1 MANTYTLIEAKTIGT
16 AVGSVT
22 FSSIPQTYTDIQV
35 LFCVRTAYADTQED
49 FKMTV
54 NSTNTTYRRLYG
66 LGSGSPG
73 SLSGSDSLIGFV
85 NANSATADTFGNAS
99 AYIPNYAS
107 TTTYKS
113 ISADSVTENNST
125 AAGIEFV
132 AAVYSSNT
140 AVTSLTFSS
149 ANAANI
155 NVGSTF
161 YLYGISNS

>member
-35 LFCVRTAYADTQED
+35 LFSVRTAVADTQED
-49 FKMTV
+49 FKMTI

-66 LGSGSPG
+66 SGSGTG
-73 SLSGSDSLIGFV
+73 SLNGSDSLIGF
-85 NANSATADTFGNAS
+85 AAGSTATTNTFSNTS
-99 AYIPNYAS
+99 VYIPNYAS

-113 ISADSVTENNST
+113 ISADSVSENNAT
-125 AAGIEFV
+125 AAYMEFV
-132 AAVYSSNT
+132 AALYSSNT

-149 ANAANI
+149 ASAANI
-155 NVGSTF
+155 SVNSTF
-161 YLYGISNS
+161 YLYGISKS